1 MSMRN
6 WKKISVLAVFL
17 VSATISAYAQLGLV
31 DRADEYYNSLAY
43 SRAIELYM
51 QAVRKGEV
59 NDKIVHN
66 LANAYREVGDTK
78 NAEVWYA
85 QAVQLR
91 SRSAIEIYYYAQ
103 ALKSNEKYPEANNW
117 MRLYNELVPEDTR
130 GVMHVTAGDY
140 VTKNSPIVQAFKVS
154 PLTINTAASD
164 FGTTFFMGE
173 SIVFASTDDRNPAV
187 KREYS
192 WRGQPYLDLFVSD
205 RVAGGGVTSPQNF
218 SKALNTKFH
227 EGPLSFTKDGLQV
240 YFTSNNYSYRKNK
253 ANKSKTGVT
262 NLKVY
267 RATLAG
273 NDFVNIEELPFNS
286 NEFSVCSPSLSKDG
300 TKLYFSSDMPGGYGG
315 YDLYV
320 VEIDKGFFGRPQNLG
335 SDINTEGNENFP
347 FIHESNTLYFASD
360 GYIGLGGYDTYSAKL
375 RKGIFKEKTNLG
387 KPINSPKDD
396 FCFIIDSAMTSGY
409 FSSNRDG
416 GVGEDDIYAFL
427 YEMPSEVYSLTGNVY
442 DENEFAVPDVVV
454 FIKDESTGAT
464 LGKAVTDR
472 DGFFSFNVSRYSK
485 YKIVTQSAQYLQTST
500 DIPIVPSGDVKSLK
514 INLERGIYSV
524 FGTVRDNE
532 NNFPLGDSK
541 ITIVK
546 VSSLGEQTYTT
557 RPDGKFEFQLEPN
570 SSYRFIASR
579 NGYLNNVTS
588 FSTINRESGNPIDL
602 TDLVLTKL
610 KSGLVFEV
618 PKVYWDFGRWDLRP
632 ESSESLL
639 QVYDF
644 LAANPNVDIELSSH
658 TDCRG
663 SAEEN
668 MELSRKRAEA
678 TVNFL
683 LQRGVSPARV
693 SARGYGE
700 SMIRNG
706 CFDNVECTEEQHQ
719 FNRRTEVKI
728 LSYR

>member
-1 MSMRN
+1 MRN
-6 WKKISVLAVFL
+6 WKKLSVLAIFL
-17 VSATISAYAQLGLV
+17 VSATITVNAQLGLV
-31 DRADEYYNSLAY
+31 DRADEFYNSLAY

-66 LANAYREVGDTK
+66 LANAYREIGDTK

-91 SRSAIEIYYYAQ
+91 SRQPIEIYYYAQ
-103 ALKSNEKYPEANNW
+103 ALKSNLKYPEANNW
-117 MRLYNELVPEDTR
+117 MRLYNEMVPEDTR

-140 VTKNSPIVQAFKVS
+140 VTKNSPIVQAYKVS
-154 PLTINTAASD
+154 PLTINTPGSD
-164 FGTTFFMGE
+164 FGATFFMNE
-173 SIVFASTDDRNPAV
+173 AIVYASTDDRNPAV

-192 WRGQPYLDLFVSD
+192 WRGQPYLDLFISD
-205 RVAGGGVTSPQNF
+205 RVAGGGVTTPQNF

-240 YFTSNNYSYRKNK
+240 YFTSNNYSYRKQK

-262 NLKVY
+262 NLKIY

-300 TKLYFSSDMPGGYGG
+300 TRLYFASDMPGGYGG

-320 VEIDKGFFGRPQNLG
+320 VEIEKGFFGRPVNLG
-335 SDINTEGNENFP
+335 ADINTEGNENYP
-347 FIHESNTLYFASD
+347 FIHESNTLFFASD
-360 GYIGLGGYDTYSAKL
+360 GYTGLGGYDIYSAKL

-387 KPINSPKDD
+387 KPVNSSKDD
-396 FCFIIDSAMTSGY
+396 FCFILDSAMTSGY
-409 FSSNRDG
+409 FSSNREG
-416 GVGEDDIYAFL
+416 GMGEDDIYAFL

-442 DENEFAVPDVVV
+442 DENEFAIPDVVV
-454 FIKDESTGAT
+454 FIKDETTGQT

-485 YKIVTQSAQYLQTST
+485 YKITTQSAQYLPANVEV
-500 DIPIVPSGDVKSLK
+500 PIVPSGDVKSLK

-532 NNFPLGDSK
+532 SNFPLGDVK
-541 ITIVK
+541 TTIVK
-546 VSSLGEQTYTT
+546 VSSMGEQTYTT

-570 SSYRFIASR
+570 STYRFIASR

-610 KSGLVFEV
+610 KVGLVFEV
-618 PKVYWDFGRWDLRP
+618 PKIYWDFNRWDLRP
-632 ESSESLL
+632 ESTESLL

-663 SAEEN
+663 TAEEN

-678 TVNFL
+678 TVNYL
-683 LQRGVSPARV
+683 LQRGVSPSRV
-693 SARGYGE
+693 TARGYGE
-700 SMIRNG
+700 SQIRNG
-706 CFDNVECTEEQHQ
+706 CYDNVDCTEEQHQ
-719 FNRRTEVKI
+719 YNRRTEVKI
-728 LSYR
+728 ISIR

>member
-31 DRADEYYNSLAY
+31 DRADEFYNSLAY

-59 NDKIVHN
+59 NDRIVHN
-66 LANAYREVGDTK
+66 LANAYREIGDTK

-91 SRSAIEIYYYAQ
+91 SRKPIEVYYYAQ
-103 ALKSNEKYPEANNW
+103 SLKSNEKYPEANNW
-117 MRLYNELVPEDTR
+117 MRLYNEMVPEDTR

-140 VTKNSPIVQAFKVS
+140 VTKNSPIVQAYKVS
-154 PLTINTAASD
+154 PLSINTPASD
-164 FGTTFFMGE
+164 FGTSFFNGE
-173 SIVFASTDDRNPAV
+173 SIVFASTEDRNPAV

-192 WRGQPYLDLFVSD
+192 WRGQPYLDLFISD
-205 RVAGGGVTSPQNF
+205 RVAGGGVTTPQNF

-300 TKLYFSSDMPGGYGG
+300 TRLYFSSDMPGGYGG

-320 VEIDKGFFGRPQNLG
+320 VEIEKGFFGRPQNLG

-347 FIHESNTLYFASD
+347 FIHESNTLFFASD
-360 GYIGLGGYDTYSAKL
+360 GYTGLGGYDVYSAKL
-375 RKGIFKEKTNLG
+375 RKGLFKEKTNLG
-387 KPINSPKDD
+387 KPVNSPKDD
-396 FCFIIDSAMTSGY
+396 FCFILDSAMTSGY

-416 GVGEDDIYAFL
+416 GMGEDDIYAFL

-442 DENEFAVPDVVV
+442 DENEFAIPDVVV
-454 FIKDESTGAT
+454 FIKDETTGST
-464 LGKAVTDR
+464 LGKALTDR

-485 YKIVTQSAQYLQTST
+485 YKIVTQSAQYLPTT
-500 DIPIVPSGDVKSLK
+500 VDVPIVPSGDVKSLK

-532 NNFPLGDSK
+532 SNFPLGDTRV
-541 ITIVK
+541 TIVK
-546 VSSLGEQTYTT
+546 VSSMGEQTYTT
-557 RPDGKFEFQLEPN
+557 RPDGKFEFQLEPG
-570 SSYRFIASR
+570 STYRFIASR

-610 KSGLVFEV
+610 KVGLVFEV

-632 ESSESLL
+632 ESTESLL

-663 SAEEN
+663 TAEDN

-678 TVNFL
+678 TVNYL
-683 LQRGVSPARV
+683 LQRGVSPSRV

-700 SMIRNG
+700 SQIRNG
-706 CFDNVECTEEQHQ
+706 CYDNVDCTEEQHQ
-719 FNRRTEVKI
+719 YNRRTEVKI
-728 LSYR
+728 ISIR

>member
-1 MSMRN
+1 MRN
-6 WKKISVLAVFL
+6 WKKYSVLAVFL
-17 VSATISAYAQLGLV
+17 VSTTLSSFAQLGLV
-31 DRADEYYNSLAY
+31 DRADDYYRSLAY
-43 SRAIELYM
+43 SKAIELYM

-59 NDKIVHN
+59 NDKVIHN
-66 LANAYREVGDTK
+66 LANAYREIGDTK

-91 SRSAIEIYYYAQ
+91 SRKPIEVYYYAQ

-117 MRLYNELVPEDTR
+117 MRLYNEMVPEDTR

-140 VTKNSPIVQAFKVS
+140 VTKNSPVVQAYKVS
-154 PLTINTAASD
+154 PLTINTPGSD
-164 FGTTFFMGE
+164 FGATFFMNE
-173 SIVFASTDDRNPAV
+173 SLVFASTDDRNPAV

-192 WRGQPYLDLFVSD
+192 WRGQPYLDLFIAD
-205 RVAGGGVTSPQNF
+205 RVAGGGVTTPQSF

-240 YFTSNNYSYRKNK
+240 YFTSNNYSYRKGK
-253 ANKSKTGVT
+253 AKKSKTGVT

-286 NEFSVCSPSLSKDG
+286 DEFSVCSPSLSKDG
-300 TKLYFSSDMPGGYGG
+300 TRLYFSSDMPGGYGG
-315 YDLYV
+315 YDLYM

-335 SDINTEGNENFP
+335 QDINTEGNENYP

-360 GYIGLGGYDTYSAKL
+360 GYTGLGGYDVYSAKL
-375 RKGIFKEKTNLG
+375 RKGLFKEKTNLG
-387 KPINSPKDD
+387 KPVNSPKDD

-416 GVGEDDIYAFL
+416 GTGEDDIYAFL

-442 DENEFAVPDVVV
+442 DENEFSVRDVVV
-454 FIKDESTGAT
+454 FIKDETTGTT

-472 DGFFSFNVSRYSK
+472 DGFFSFNVSRYGK
-485 YKIVTQSAQYLQTST
+485 YKVVTQSAQYLPST
-500 DIPIVPSGDVKSLK
+500 TDVPIVPSGDVKSLK

-524 FGTVRDNE
+524 FGTVRDSE
-532 NNFPLGDSK
+532 TNFPLSDSK

-546 VSSLGEQTYTT
+546 VSSMGEQTYST

-570 SSYRFIASR
+570 STYRFIASR

-588 FSTINRESGNPIDL
+588 FSTISRESGNPIDL
-602 TDLVLTKL
+602 SDLVLTKL

-618 PKVYWDFGRWDLRP
+618 PKVYWDFNRWDLRP
-632 ESSESLL
+632 ESTESLL
-639 QVYDF
+639 QIYDF

-658 TDCRG
+658 TDSRG
-663 SAEEN
+663 TAEEN
-668 MELSRKRAEA
+668 MELSRKRADA
-678 TVNFL
+678 TMKFL
-683 LQRGVSPARV
+683 LQRGVSPSRV

-700 SMIRNG
+700 SQIRNG
-706 CFDNVECTEEQHQ
+706 CYDSVDCTEEQHQ
-719 FNRRTEVKI
+719 YNRRTEVKI
-728 LSYR
+728 IAIR

>member
-1 MSMRN
+1 MRN
-6 WKKISVLAVFL
+6 WIKS
-17 VSATISAYAQLGLV
+17 VSAVLFVSLTVSGYAQLGLV
-31 DRADEYYNSLAY
+31 DRADDYYNSMAY
-43 SRAIELYM
+43 SKAIELYM
-51 QAVRKGEV
+51 QAVRKGDVAERT
-59 NDKIVHN
+59 IHN
-66 LANAYREVGDTK
+66 LANAYREIGDTK

-91 SRSAIEIYYYAQ
+91 SRQPIEIYYYAQ
-103 ALKSNEKYPEANNW
+103 ALKSNQKYPEANNW

-140 VTKNSPIVQAFKVS
+140 VTKNSPIVQAYRVS
-154 PLTINTAASD
+154 PLSINTPGSD
-164 FGTTFFMGE
+164 FGASFFTNE
-173 SIVFASTDDRNPAV
+173 SIVFASSDDRNPAV

-192 WRGQPYLDLFVSD
+192 WRGQPYLDLFIAD
-205 RVAGGGVTSPQNF
+205 RVAGGGVTTPQSF

-240 YFTSNNYSYRKNK
+240 YFTSNNFSYKKKK
-253 ANKSKTGVT
+253 ANKSKRGVT

-286 NEFSVCSPSLSKDG
+286 DEFSVCSPSLTKDG
-300 TKLYFSSDMPGGYGG
+300 TRLYFSSDMPGGYGG
-315 YDLYV
+315 YDLYYV
-320 VEIDKGFFGRPQNLG
+320 DIDKGFFGRPQNLG
-335 SDINTEGNENFP
+335 ADINTEGNENFP
-347 FIHESNTLYFASD
+347 FIHESNTLFFASD
-360 GYIGLGGYDTYSAKL
+360 GYTGLGGYDIYSAKL

-387 KPINSPKDD
+387 KPVNTSKDD

-409 FSSNRDG
+409 FSSNRAG
-416 GVGEDDIYAFL
+416 GVGEDDLYAFS

-442 DENEFAVPDVVV
+442 DENEFTIPDVVV
-454 FIKDESTGAT
+454 FIKDEVTGTT

-485 YKIVTQSAQYLQTST
+485 YKVTTQSAQYLPTSV
-500 DIPIVPSGDVKSLK
+500 DVPIVPSGDIKSLK

-524 FGTVRDNE
+524 MGTVRDNE
-532 NNFPLGDSK
+532 TNFPLGDAK
-541 ITIVK
+541 ITVVK
-546 VSSLGEQTYTT
+546 VSSMGEQTLST

-570 SSYRFIASR
+570 STYRFVASR

-602 TDLVLTKL
+602 NDLVLTKL
-610 KSGLVFEV
+610 KVGLVFEV
-618 PKVYWDFGRWDLRP
+618 PKIYWDYNKWDLRP
-632 ESSESLL
+632 ESIESLL

-658 TDCRG
+658 TDSRG
-663 SAEEN
+663 TAEEN

-678 TVNFL
+678 TVNYL
-683 LQRGVSPARV
+683 LQRGVSPSRI

-700 SMIRNG
+700 SMVRNG
-706 CFDNVECTEEQHQ
+706 CYDGVECTEEQHQ

-728 LSYR
+728 INIR